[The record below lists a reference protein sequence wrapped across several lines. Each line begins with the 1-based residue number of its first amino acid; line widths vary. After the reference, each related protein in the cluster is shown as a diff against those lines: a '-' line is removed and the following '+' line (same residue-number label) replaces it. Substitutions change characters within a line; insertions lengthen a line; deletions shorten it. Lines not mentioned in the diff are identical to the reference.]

1 MKKAQKA
8 WDIGSDSLPPPR
20 SCEVNKMDNIVNVI
34 SSVGFPIAMCLLLF
48 SYMQKESENHKT
60 ETNSLKD
67 AINKLELAITT
78 LINKLEE

>member
-1 MKKAQKA
+1 M
-8 WDIGSDSLPPPR
+8 
-20 SCEVNKMDNIVNVI
+20 ENITSII

-48 SYMQKESENHKT
+48 WYMKTQLESHKE

-78 LINKLEE
+78 LINKLGE